1 MDTIDVMEQARE
13 VVANTF
19 GLAPADVLDST
30 SPATVP
36 VWDSL
41 HHLTLVVA
49 LEDQFGVTYTSDEI
63 PQMNSLDA
71 ITRVTARHL
80 EVDVAP

>member
-19 GLAPADVLDST
+19 GLASTDVPDST

-36 VWDSL
+36 AWDSL
-41 HHLTLVVA
+41 HHLTLIVA

-63 PQMNSLDA
+63 PHMNSLDEIA
-71 ITRVTARHL
+71 RATARHL
-80 EVDVAP
+80 ALDVTP